1 MWDCMKPKKLYPT
14 LLEEMKQHLPIPAR
28 PTKEL
33 SKHLQKKGIRID
45 MNLDLKIID
54 VFDSGDIGGIVCA
67 VEGGNQQAFVISITH
82 LIIKPD
88 HPLADKI
95 KAYQK
100 DRITSLMAAD
110 RRIQA
115 G

>member
-1 MWDCMKPKKLYPT
+1 MPPKKESPT
-14 LLEEMKQHLPIPAR
+14 LLEEMKLHLPIPAR

-33 SKHLQKKGIRID
+33 SRHLKKKGVPID
-45 MNLDLKIID
+45 RNRDLSIID
-54 VFDSGDIGGIVCA
+54 VFDSGDMGGIVCA
-67 VEGGNQQAFVISITH
+67 IEGDKKQVLVISITH
-82 LIIKPD
+82 LIINPD
-88 HPLADKI
+88 HPLSDKI

-100 DRITSLMAAD
+100 QRMASLMAGD